1 LYDGRTRNCYAPQP
15 YEENPEDARE
25 RIKTRKETYK
35 GVKEM
40 KASAKKTTKP
50 LTHKQMVSK
59 MLKKPAVKAE
69 VNKLNREEFAILDQ
83 ILAARKEAGLS
94 QAQIAKRM
102 GTQAPAIARLENALA
117 TGKHSP
123 SLNTLRKY
131 AAALGKR
138 VELHLV

>member
-1 LYDGRTRNCYAPQP
+1 
-15 YEENPEDARE
+15 
-25 RIKTRKETYK
+25 
-35 GVKEM
+35 
-40 KASAKKTTKP
+40 
-50 LTHKQMVSK
+50 MVAK
-59 MLKKPAVKAE
+59 MLKNSAVKAE
-69 VNKLNREEFAILDQ
+69 VDKLNREEFAILDE
-83 ILAARKEAGLS
+83 ILSARKEAGLS

-102 GTQAPAIARLENALA
+102 GTQAPAIARLESALA